1 MKTMW
6 RIFEGL
12 VLAGAFTCSASAQ
25 PVVSAVLNAASYEA
39 LVSPGCLVTIFGS
52 NLAPAP
58 ATASAVPL
66 PSTLGGVSISVA
78 GLAAPLLYVSPGQI
92 NALIPFETSLP
103 ANNVLHVVVTETY
116 GSI

>member
-1 MKTMW
+1 MADWWIRRISLIGCSTAEEGTMRSIW

-12 VLAGAFTCSASAQ
+12 VLASGLACVAPAQ

-78 GLAAPLLYVSPGQI
+78 GLA
-92 NALIPFETSLP
+92 
-103 ANNVLHVVVTETY
+103 
-116 GSI
+116 